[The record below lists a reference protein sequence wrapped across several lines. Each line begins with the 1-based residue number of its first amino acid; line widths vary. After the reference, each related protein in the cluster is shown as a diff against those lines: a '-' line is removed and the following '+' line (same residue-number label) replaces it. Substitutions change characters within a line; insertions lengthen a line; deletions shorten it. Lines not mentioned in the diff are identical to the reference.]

1 MLVWGEE
8 GLVSASTKIRVQQCL
23 AVRSVSPELVCEEF
37 AENIYSL

>member
-8 GLVSASTKIRVQQCL
+8 GLVSTSTKIRVKQHL
-23 AVRSVSPELVCEEF
+23 AVRKVCPGFVCEEF